1 MQQFRKNLG
10 KVSLTAEGVWD
21 IKSKYNVLSI
31 VYDEHT
37 QHGFISKQPVPIGV
51 DLYNSEYWM
60 PLNVSGYTDSNI
72 IILNNKTSDAS
83 IETYTL
89 EEAIKSINFVGRKP
103 GCILGFYNS
112 NANRLDI
119 GGCWEI
125 WQFNSTTI
133 SEWEDLS
140 NWKNIYYNYNQFVG
154 WYRNEEQLKI
164 NNPYPEVGCYA
175 YVGNILNEAVVYRCE
190 IKHKWTETV
199 QRAWDYV
206 KIMIDGTVTVGEN
219 GNWYNNGE
227 DTGIP
232 ANVKGDP
239 GISPFIRYNTSANKL
254 EYSYDKIKWIK
265 CSDYI
270 FTWFRWQATAG
281 DTQANNVGRIQMS
294 RDNGKTWTN
303 MSNDFTNNLHISRY
317 IGVNESLPTSSIAE
331 GTIYAKGP
339 YYAEDDASNNNPIYR
354 LWVYAWKDNT
364 LAWQDNG
371 EFTSIAAGVVQE
383 TGDSET
389 EVMSQ
394 KAVSEKLSKLES
406 EVDEIIVKTVSNYNG
421 WAIFNFPIK
430 SSKIFTFTILDKGC
444 TSVYL
449 GEDPYPLYDALSP
462 NTPVSIRP
470 NKDYDYI
477 KCWVGE
483 GVEITAA
490 YKESDSIIKR
500 LSDIENDVAKSIP
513 IVVSSYLDYN
523 NSARLPYKVKK
534 GKTFNI
540 TLLNQPA
547 LSVALGED
555 GNNLFG
561 GGLDVNYP
569 INITPDRDA
578 DYIKCYVNSPNSM
591 LMAQIIEEDSL
602 YDKVGKIEKTLDDL
616 YNVNGKKSAAKADY
630 NGWARVPFNVQ
641 TGVPFVLTLLNTNV
655 TSVVLGENG
664 ENLFPGGLEINYPVI
679 INPNVD
685 AEFVKVWVG
694 VEGKMV
700 EAKFEP
706 TTSLNQRTIDNY
718 IETVVSITNYNNNL
732 KTLFES
738 IKPTS
743 QNHYTVLI
751 PEGEYDVK
759 SWFEPIPVGDVGLK
773 LPSYV
778 KLKGVGR
785 RDKIVIKY
793 DNSNGIYN
801 NDVSTLNTTGAWHE
815 LENLTVVGIN
825 VRYAVH
831 DDSHYGGNRY
841 VHCKNCRFISTIG
854 TRAWG
859 AGTNT
864 EYKGVFENCIFE
876 VLGEKQFIDYY
887 DAIVIHDYES
897 SANTISDVLF
907 RNCRFNN
914 QVPINENGYT
924 SSDVSIGFVSGYCN
938 VTLEGCKVGK
948 EGLTITNKCMATGF
962 ANVFEGELRVIDA
975 EEGVVYFDFI

>member
-1 MQQFRKNLG
+1 MEQYENIQQLLKKEPGTKER
-10 KVSLTAEGVWD
+10 
-21 IKSKYNVLSI
+21 
-31 VYDEHT
+31 
-37 QHGFISKQPVPIGV
+37 VPIFPPTV
-51 DLYNSEYWM
+51 IQAVFDA
-60 PLNVSGYTDSNI
+60 
-72 IILNNKTSDAS
+72 KTGAS
-83 IETYTL
+83 L
-89 EEAIKSINFVGRKP
+89 EAI
-103 GCILGFYNS
+103 L
-112 NANRLDI
+112 A
-119 GGCWEI
+119 
-125 WQFNSTTI
+125 QFNSI
-133 SEWEDLS
+133 
-140 NWKNIYYNYNQFVG
+140 
-154 WYRNEEQLKI
+154 
-164 NNPYPEVGCYA
+164 
-175 YVGNILNEAVVYRCE
+175 
-190 IKHKWTETV
+190 TV
-199 QRAWDYV
+199 QYQGSPRDTRLAIPMEMRRPGLTITYTTVEGDTLTERANSQVTQDDNWS
-206 KIMIDGTVTVGEN
+206 IDTNWSRIDELSLSGDIAVSARGTWIINGADTGIKAVGPKGEN
-219 GNWYNNGE
+219 GITPWLKE
-227 DTGIP
+227 ID
-232 ANVKGDP
+232 
-239 GISPFIRYNTSANKL
+239 NKL
-254 EYSYDKIKWIK
+254 HYSYDNVKWTS
-265 CSDYI
+265 CSGPLSAQ
-270 FTWFRWQATAG
+270 FRNH
-281 DTQANNVGRIQMS
+281 NNRIQIS
-294 RDNGKTWTN
+294 YDRGKTWT
-303 MSNDFTNNLHISRY
+303 DISDPVATYVRFAATSSTGQDGS
-317 IGVNESLPTSSIAE
+317 IGKLQYSHDKATWHDLSPEFRNYLRIQGYVPTHGKLPTGVPV
-331 GTIYAKGP
+331 GTIYGVGP
-339 YYAEDDASNNNPIYR
+339 FYEVGDINSTNPMYQ
-354 LWVYAWKDNT
+354 LQVWDGTQWVH
-364 LAWQDNG
+364 NG
-371 EFTSIAAGVVQE
+371 RFNSIAAGIVQE
-383 TGDSET
+383 TGNSET

-394 KAVSEKLSKLES
+394 KAVTEKFSKLES

-523 NSARLPYKVKK
+523 NLARLPYKVKK

-578 DYIKCYVNSPNSM
+578 DYIKCYVASPNSI

-602 YDKVGKIEKTLDDL
+602 SYKVGKIEKTLDDL
-616 YNVNGKKSAAKADY
+616 YNVNGKKSEAKADY
-630 NGWARVPFNVQ
+630 NGWARIPFNVQ

-664 ENLFPGGLEINYPVI
+664 ENLFPGGLEINYPII

-706 TTSLNQRTIDNY
+706 TTSLNQRTKDNY
-718 IETVVSITNYNNNL
+718 IETVVSITSYNNNL

-759 SWFEPIPVGDVGLK
+759 SWFEPIPVGYVGLK

-864 EYKGVFENCIFE
+864 EYKGVFEACIFE

-907 RNCRFNN
+907 RNCKFNN
-914 QVPINENGYT
+914 QVTINENGYT

-975 EEGVVYFDFI
+975 EEGVMYFDFI